1 MSLLLVLIL
10 EACPDSQ
17 DFRAAQCSAY
27 NPVPY
32 RGRLYEWL
40 PYQDP
45 EDPCSLTCHA
55 KSYSFVAKLAPSVKD
70 GTRCREGSLDMCV
83 QGKCLPVG
91 CDLQL
96 GSEKKVDECGVC
108 GGDGS
113 SCRRLVYVW
122 GRTPFSP
129 CSVSCGGGKAFRNSL
144 H

>member
-1 MSLLLVLIL
+1 M
-10 EACPDSQ
+10 ACPDSQ

-55 KSYSFVAKLAPSVKD
+55 KSYSFVAKLAPNVKD

-83 QGKCLPVG
+83 QGKCL
-91 CDLQL
+91 
-96 GSEKKVDECGVC
+96 
-108 GGDGS
+108 
-113 SCRRLVYVW
+113 
-122 GRTPFSP
+122 
-129 CSVSCGGGKAFRNSL
+129 
-144 H
+144 